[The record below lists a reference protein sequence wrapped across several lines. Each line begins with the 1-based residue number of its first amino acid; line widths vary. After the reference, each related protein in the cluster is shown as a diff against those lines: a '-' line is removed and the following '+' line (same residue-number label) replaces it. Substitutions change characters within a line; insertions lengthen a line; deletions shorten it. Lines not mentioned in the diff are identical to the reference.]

1 MLIGLYNDGVF
12 RENDLRIFQRT
23 KEKLKKIKEQIYT
36 YLISPKDAFY
46 QVFILRIDRNSRDLV

>member
-46 QVFILRIDRNSRDLV
+46 QVFILRIGRNSRDLV